1 MSLFGSKE
9 TSRKANNGNPVEKA
23 AMDAETAKYRMKKQE
38 YQAKQGDYAIK
49 VQAQQQAAQQP
60 VHQPVQQPMYQQA
73 SQIPQE
79 RDLGGYT
86 QPKPVRKAKK
96 PQTLSSF
103 GDDFGKKHGGWN
115 KNVLTKAE
123 ERRWKK
129 NYG

>member
-1 MSLFGSKE
+1 MSLFGNKDD
-9 TSRKANNGNPVEKA
+9 TRKIKNGNPVEKA

-49 VQAQQQAAQQP
+49 IQAQQQAAQS
-60 VHQPVQQPMYQQA
+60 QPVQQPMYQQA
-73 SQIPQE
+73 PQSPQE
-79 RDLGGYT
+79 HDLGEYT

-96 PQTLSSF
+96 SQTLSSF

>member
-9 TSRKANNGNPVEKA
+9 TRKANNGNPVEKA
-23 AMDAETAKYRMKKQE
+23 AVDAEAAKYRMKKQE

-49 VQAQQQAAQQP
+49 MQAQQQAMQPQP
-60 VHQPVQQPMYQQA
+60 VAQPVYQQTP
-73 SQIPQE
+73 QIPQE

-86 QPKPVRKAKK
+86 QPKPRRKAKK
-96 PQTLSSF
+96 PQKLSQWA
-103 GDDFGKKHGGWN
+103 DDFGKKHGGWN